1 MCFFLQGAVLRA
13 VCLCGSSVPGLPV
26 CLRRPVPWKRMLFS
40 RLSHVSA
47 DDCPRRPERRSVLS
61 AGSAVPDVGL
71 LRPLLH
77 APAVPLSWVLASLS
91 ASMGYFINARDRPH
105 RSKSLKSLISPD
117 KICIIVNLLLSS
129 QTGSPCRKPVADVGG
144 LQKGML
150 RDGSRRC
157 PRLSSGCGNT
167 DRHHRRGHRPC
178 TGRDSP
184 SVIIPSSPVLPSP
197 ASRKLHPPAPRQTF
211 LSVGGGTL

>member
-13 VCLCGSSVPGLPV
+13 VCLCGLSVPGLPV

-47 DDCPRRPERRSVLS
+47 DDRPVARKDGPSFQREVQSRALACRILCSTRRRRLCYRVLT
-61 AGSAVPDVGL
+61 
-71 LRPLLH
+71 
-77 APAVPLSWVLASLS
+77 SLS
-91 ASMGYFINARDRPH
+91 ASMGYFIKVINARDRPY

-150 RDGSRRC
+150 RDGPRRC
-157 PRLSSGCGNT
+157 PRLSSGCGNWE
-167 DRHHRRGHRPC
+167 HRP
-178 TGRDSP
+178 T
-184 SVIIPSSPVLPSP
+184 SSPRPQALH
-197 ASRKLHPPAPRQTF
+197 RKR
-211 LSVGGGTL
+211 

>member
-1 MCFFLQGAVLRA
+1 
-13 VCLCGSSVPGLPV
+13 
-26 CLRRPVPWKRMLFS
+26 MLFS
-40 RLSHVSA
+40 RLSHGSA
-47 DDCPRRPERRSVLS
+47 DDRPRRPERRSFLS

-129 QTGSPCRKPVADVGG
+129 QTGSPCRKPVTDVGG

-150 RDGSRRC
+150 RDGPRRC
-157 PRLSSGCGNT
+157 PRLSSGCGNWE
-167 DRHHRRGHRPC
+167 HRP
-178 TGRDSP
+178 TSP
-184 SVIIPSSPVLPSP
+184 SRPQALHRKRQPVCNHPVTPCPSIPGAPSDIP
-197 ASRKLHPPAPRQTF
+197 LRRKGIL
-211 LSVGGGTL
+211 